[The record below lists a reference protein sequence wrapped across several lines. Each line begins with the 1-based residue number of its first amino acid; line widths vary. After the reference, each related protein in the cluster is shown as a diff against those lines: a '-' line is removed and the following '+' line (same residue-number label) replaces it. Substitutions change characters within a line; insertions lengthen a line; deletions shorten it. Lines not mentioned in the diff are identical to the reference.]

1 MMTISHTGKF
11 ASATLALLGFFV
23 ASSSQAEFVLSFG
36 FNEIPGVN
44 EFVVHPG
51 SEFEINVF
59 VEEMSSTTRL
69 NDIGVGAAFFALGI
83 TGDGVRHVPENGFWT
98 SADSGFRVLTEL
110 RGDDLLELNVEIQTG
125 EEGGSNLIP
134 VRAESGR
141 KYLILGTVVLQ
152 ADPDFTGQVTFEAIP
167 DDADFDGIIIGPDPI
182 RDGANLGGATA
193 TITAVPEPGSVAG
206 LAALVIGG
214 ALVHRR
220 RLRGR
225 QAMRTPRNC

>member
-1 MMTISHTGKF
+1 MTISHTGKF

-36 FNEIPGVN
+36 FNETPGVN

-51 SEFEINVF
+51 TEFEINVF
-59 VEEMSSTTRL
+59 VEEMSSTTHL
-69 NDIGVGAAFFALGI
+69 NDPGVGAAFFDLRI
-83 TGDGVRHVPENGFWT
+83 TGNGVRHVSENGFWT
-98 SADSGFRVLTEL
+98 PVDSGFRVVSEPK
-110 RGDDLLELNVEIQTG
+110 GDDLLALNVEIQTG
-125 EEGGSNLIP
+125 EEGGSDLIP

-141 KYLILGTVVLQ
+141 KYLLLGTVVLQ
-152 ADPDFTGQVTFEAIP
+152 IDPEFTGQVAFEGIP
-167 DDADFDGIIIGPDPI
+167 DVKFGGALTIGSNPFTTSDL
-182 RDGANLGGATA
+182 AGATA